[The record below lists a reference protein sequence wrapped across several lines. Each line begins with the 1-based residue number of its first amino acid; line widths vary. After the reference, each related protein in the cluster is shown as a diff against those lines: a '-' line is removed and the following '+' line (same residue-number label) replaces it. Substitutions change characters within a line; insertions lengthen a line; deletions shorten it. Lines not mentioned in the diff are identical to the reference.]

1 MDRSPR
7 GNPYRDLD
15 RPPLSEP
22 ALRAALVR
30 PGELWS
36 ELRIVAE
43 TGSTNA
49 DLVAAGADA
58 ADGTVLIAESQL
70 AGRGRADRT
79 WIAPARAGVTMS
91 VLLRPAV
98 RRQRWGWLPLLA
110 GVAVAEALEAV
121 AMIEVALKWP
131 NDVLAGPGRR
141 KVCGILVQVTG
152 QATGQVTG
160 SAVVI
165 GIGLNVSTTAA
176 ELPVDTATSLALEE
190 SGCLDRDTLVRA
202 VLRALAR
209 QYAGWCAAAGDPDA
223 SGLRAAYESRCDTI
237 GADVSV
243 SLPGGE
249 LLQGHATGVDGVAR
263 LQVATSAGVRA
274 VAAGDVVHVRRAGPG
289 DGTPDRYAG

>member
-176 ELPVDTATSLALEE
+176 ELPVVTATSLALEE

-223 SGLRAAYESRCDTI
+223 SGSASGVRIPLRHDRRRCQREPARWRAAAGARDRCRR
-237 GADVSV
+237 
-243 SLPGGE
+243 GGP
-249 LLQGHATGVDGVAR
+249 
-263 LQVATSAGVRA
+263 
-274 VAAGDVVHVRRAGPG
+274 AAGRDERRRARGGRGRRRPCPSG
-289 DGTPDRYAG
+289 RAR